1 MGFALSKQAVPAS
14 RLLASRANPPAS
26 LPEEPWPTLQRP
38 SCWTVE
44 APAGPPAGGGD
55 VELLVSSHQA
65 LLGFNVR
72 SGCFRRLSAGRGHY
86 YGVVPAHAL
95 NGTSS
100 AAPWLLVGSQSK
112 LAEPARNASVS
123 LPAARDVALLLDPS
137 TRRTLG
143 WFLLPTSYLH
153 DMVFDD
159 STRDAYAIDSDTGL
173 VSRLALEV
181 SEPLAGRSHASEG
194 PSDDTDS
201 TLPLGSGA
209 AASLWVRRTY
219 RAVAHSS
226 MSSAAHINNL
236 VFGLGKMWVMHN
248 NMHRR
253 SKLQLVDL
261 GSGELQA
268 SFPLGGRNCHNP
280 CWHHGELLYLLSGVG
295 GLGRLSPDGSSTTLW
310 SAGSQWFSK
319 GLAVVDDIAYF
330 GVSPKSRWAAQRN
343 WAECELAA
351 FDLRA
356 GALLWRTPLP
366 FPGLI
371 NAISAPRVAPT
382 CSWRACSS
390 TSDGQQHGPRPGQWA
405 GVDG

>member
-1 MGFALSKQAVPAS
+1 MGFAFSKAVPTS
-14 RLLASRANPPAS
+14 RLLASHANAPAS
-26 LPEEPWPTLQRP
+26 QPEEPWPTRQRP
-38 SCWTVE
+38 SCWPVE
-44 APAGPPAGGGD
+44 APAQAGNSD
-55 VELLVSSHQA
+55 VELLLSSHQA
-65 LLGFNVR
+65 LLSFNVR

-95 NGTSS
+95 NATPA
-100 AAPWLLVGSQSK
+100 AAPWLLVGSQAK
-112 LAEPARNASVS
+112 LAEPARNESVS
-123 LPAARDVALLLDPS
+123 LPTARDVAMLFDPS

-153 DMVFDD
+153 DMVYDD
-159 STRDAYAIDSDTGL
+159 VTRDAYAVDSDTGL
-173 VSRLALEV
+173 ISRLTLEV
-181 SEPLAGRSHASEG
+181 NESLVDG
-194 PSDDTDS
+194 SDSSGAPDS
-201 TLPLGSGA
+201 TLRLRSGA
-209 AASLWVRRTY
+209 TASLLVRRTY
-219 RAVAHSS
+219 RAVSHSS
-226 MSSAAHINNL
+226 MPSMAHINNL

-248 NMHRR
+248 NMHRL
-253 SKLQLVDL
+253 SMVQLVDL
-261 GSGELQA
+261 DSGELQA
-268 SFPLGGRNCHNP
+268 SFLLGGRNCHNP
-280 CWHHGELLYLLSGVG
+280 CWHRGELLYLMSGIG

-310 SAGSQWFSK
+310 SAGGQWFSK
-319 GLAVVDDIAYF
+319 GLAVVDDVAYF

-390 TSDGQQHGPRPGQWA
+390 TSDGQQHGPRPGQWT
-405 GVDG
+405 GIDGARL